1 MSRTP
6 WLDRVVGGDRLA
18 VWHRWAG
25 FACLWLLV
33 GHALFTTVG
42 FGLSDGSGVVAEIG
56 TLLFSY
62 PWVLMA
68 TVGLA
73 LLIAVA
79 VSSIR
84 AARRRLSYETWY
96 GIHLYAYLGIALA
109 FLHEI
114 VVGTDFVNDPVAVG
128 YWIAL
133 YAVSCGL
140 LLTYRV
146 FQPMLFSVRHRLR
159 VERVV
164 QEAPGVVSIHLIG
177 ERMAELPIRAGQ
189 YFQLRFL
196 SGGGWWRHHPF
207 SISAAPNG
215 LSLRITVKDLGDDT
229 HRLATLQPGTRVFAE
244 GPYGAFTR
252 ERMRGSRA
260 LFIAGGIGITPI
272 RAMIEER
279 QPFQRD
285 LMLLYRTS
293 SWDDVVFGQE
303 LEALGRVPG
312 TSVRFLVGRRGSPRC
327 PSIPSMPSGCCTSC
341 PTSASA
347 TSSSAAQARS
357 WTTSLRASGRSI
369 SQEGRSMQNV
379 SRRPLTLDRQ
389 PSRIPRRG
397 AAAAIGTVAGVAL
410 LISFRTPDASPL
422 SGLGGDSGLGLGTL
436 SGLGSDPRRPIRRAT
451 WWSRW
456 APRRRPHR
464 RGRRLRPSTPRPAAR
479 RRRRPRP
486 LRRPIP
492 RRPPRHPRRP
502 RRPNKSWTARS
513 STPGTA
519 RSRWR

>member
-1 MSRTP
+1 MTYQEPQVRTSGRRRPLPVPRSWTITSRDVLLVLIANAVIIVGMWVRHGGLGQLDTVSGIFIGAGQVTALLGTYLALVQLVLMSRSP

-33 GHALFTTVG
+33 GHTVLTTVG
-42 FGLSDGSGVVAEIG
+42 FGMSDGSGAVAEIG
-56 TLLFSY
+56 TLLFTY

-68 TVGLA
+68 TVGLV

-114 VVGTDFVNDPVAVG
+114 VVGTDFLNDPVAVG
-128 YWIAL
+128 YWLAL
-133 YAVSCGL
+133 YVVAFGL
-140 LLTYRV
+140 VLTYRV
-146 FQPMLFSVRHRLR
+146 AQPIVFSVRHRLR
-159 VERVV
+159 VERIV

-177 ERMAELPIRAGQ
+177 QRMEELPIRAGQ
-189 YFQLRFL
+189 YFQFRFL

-215 LSLRITVKDLGDDT
+215 LSLRLTVKDLGDDT

-252 ERMRGSRA
+252 ERMSRSKA
-260 LFIAGGIGITPI
+260 LFIAGGIGITPL

-279 QPFQRD
+279 QPRQRD
-285 LMLLYRTS
+285 LMLLYRAS

-312 TSVRFLVGRRGSPRC
+312 TSVRFLVGRRGSPE
-327 PSIPSMPSGCCTSC
+327 MPVDPLDAHWLRYLVPDIQERDVFYCGSGSFMDHV
-341 PTSASA
+341 AE
-347 TSSSAAQARS
+347 
-357 WTTSLRASGRSI
+357 SLKTLHI
-369 SQEGRSMQNV
+369 
-379 SRRPLTLDRQ
+379 SRRQIHAERF
-389 PSRIPRRG
+389 S
-397 AAAAIGTVAGVAL
+397 
-410 LISFRTPDASPL
+410 
-422 SGLGGDSGLGLGTL
+422 
-436 SGLGSDPRRPIRRAT
+436 
-451 WWSRW
+451 
-456 APRRRPHR
+456 
-464 RGRRLRPSTPRPAAR
+464 
-479 RRRRPRP
+479 
-486 LRRPIP
+486 
-492 RRPPRHPRRP
+492 
-502 RRPNKSWTARS
+502 
-513 STPGTA
+513 
-519 RSRWR
+519 